1 MTEDEVKVFLVR
13 KREVG
18 LKIDPETAQIES
30 FHGQSL
36 DPYELGIDIPEEMW
50 QIERHYFAR
59 APGSDEWVDFG
70 DLPDETREAIWR
82 REDARIDAADGKAK
96 AFRDRIRETV
106 DAMKRNR
113 DLSQIGEA
121 H

>member
-1 MTEDEVKVFLVR
+1 VTEDEAEVFLSR
-13 KREVG
+13 KREAG
-18 LKIDPETAQIES
+18 RKIDPETAEIEW

-36 DPYELGIDIPEEMW
+36 DPYHLGIEIPDEMW

-70 DLPDETREAIWR
+70 DLPDETREALWR
-82 REDARIDAADGKAK
+82 RENARIEAAGGKAK
-96 AFRDRIRETV
+96 VFRDRIRGIV
-106 DAMKRNR
+106 NALKRDQR
-113 DLSQIGEA
+113 VSPIGEM